1 MHESVRSKLE
11 FVQQKNQMA
20 IVKSL
25 LKHHRSKILCIKISG
40 TKIISSCK
48 NELQVYDVKTEK
60 SIKIKTT
67 H

>member
-1 MHESVRSKLE
+1 
-11 FVQQKNQMA
+11 MA

-40 TKIISSCK
+40 TKIISACK
-48 NELQVYDVKTEK
+48 NELQVYDIKTEK